1 MLTNWF
7 YHERIRKSVAV
18 FGSLFNNIYVVRHN
32 SAGEIINQT
41 KVPLSYAP
49 RRDFIDRI
57 AGMEVGEEQERQI
70 AIKLPRMS
78 FEILAIQY
86 DAQRQ
91 LSKVGKRTI
100 ADTTDSGRARR
111 MYNPVPYNLQFQLN
125 VYARSQDD
133 ALQVVEQIIPFFTP
147 QYTVSVKPL
156 EGYDVTEDTPIR
168 LDGVVMQDDYEGA
181 IETRRTIIYTLDFEM
196 KINMYKVVESASAI
210 IRTVETNFLDFDTG
224 GLLAFCKVESNIL
237 SGDSASLPGN
247 ILEDS
252 GQTATNTLSL
262 VNTLNDIQGYEITT
276 SPEFGTAAVDSDGTW
291 IYTPNPDAYG
301 PDSFVIGVDV
311 GQNVVEQISITVNGP
326 SNAGVDDAIDDTFSL
341 DYSGSETITMNVSSN
356 DLFETTG
363 DITHV
368 VEDQPPSG
376 QGTVTL
382 IDALAGTFLYTPP
395 AAPFS
400 GTVVWRYRAIPDG
413 AENSA
418 EVGEVTIT
426 VTDTSNIDP
435 NFANV
440 VFLVNAVDGESSPT
454 TYASD
459 ASTFNNSLV
468 TVNGVHVEAGL
479 TTLFQAKSMEG
490 NGTSGRIESTFT
502 GTGGVLGAG
511 DFTMEGWFYTL
522 QSGNYEMATTHS
534 TNGVNDGL
542 GLEQIAVTHEVRV
555 VRGFSNFDTSGT
567 PLNLNAWNH
576 VAVTREGTDLRIFV
590 NGVLG
595 RTETNDTQ
603 DYSSNFLQIMDAT
616 RNASGIAWGGFIED
630 FRITKGVARYTSN
643 FAVPTQAFPTA

>member
-100 ADTTDSGRARR
+100 PDTTDSGRARR

-196 KINMYKVVESASAI
+196 KINLYKVVESASAI

-276 SPEFGTAAVDSDGTW
+276 SPEFGTAVVDSDGTW

-311 GQNVVEQISITVNGP
+311 GQNVVEQINITVNGP
-326 SNAGVDDAIDDTFSL
+326 SNAGVDDAIDDTFLL
-341 DYSGSETITMNVSSN
+341 DYSGTETLTMNVSSN

-368 VEDQPPSG
+368 VEDQPPAG
-376 QGTVTL
+376 EGTVTI
-382 IDALAGTFLYTPP
+382 IDSLAGTFLYTPP

-426 VTDTSNIDP
+426 VTDTAFSGSYTYDP
-435 NFANV
+435 EFGWCAAI
-440 VFLVNAVDGESSPT
+440 LNADTSYESAVRTKQDFGIPADGLTMILDSIM
-454 TYASD
+454 SD
-459 ASTFNNSLV
+459 ADWAQVMNDATYITFDIVDPSGSPQN
-468 TVNGVHVEAGL
+468 
-479 TTLFQAKSMEG
+479 TLPSQRE
-490 NGTSGRIESTFT
+490 
-502 GTGGVLGAG
+502 
-511 DFTMEGWFYTL
+511 
-522 QSGNYEMATTHS
+522 
-534 TNGVNDGL
+534 TNGVVFTKAAITTEPN
-542 GLEQIAVTHEVRV
+542 I
-555 VRGFSNFDTSGT
+555 SGT
-567 PLNLNAWNH
+567 NIVNA
-576 VAVTREGTDLRIFV
+576 DD
-590 NGVLG
+590 LG
-595 RTETNDTQ
+595 RETIKSGIRTFWHDEDVGDDFNTNDQSGFVFRSNELRLYGNSSLGSNEVQQRGNTGQ
-603 DYSSNFLQIMDAT
+603 QTGTSTGDYVNWGTNQYLLVWVTNSS
-616 RNASGIAWGGFIED
+616 
-630 FRITKGVARYTSN
+630 
-643 FAVPTQAFPTA
+643 TAPVLKAAP

>member
-262 VNTLNDIQGYEITT
+262 VNTLNDIQG
-276 SPEFGTAAVDSDGTW
+276 
-291 IYTPNPDAYG
+291 
-301 PDSFVIGVDV
+301 
-311 GQNVVEQISITVNGP
+311 
-326 SNAGVDDAIDDTFSL
+326 
-341 DYSGSETITMNVSSN
+341 
-356 DLFETTG
+356 
-363 DITHV
+363 
-368 VEDQPPSG
+368 
-376 QGTVTL
+376 
-382 IDALAGTFLYTPP
+382 
-395 AAPFS
+395 
-400 GTVVWRYRAIPDG
+400 
-413 AENSA
+413 
-418 EVGEVTIT
+418 
-426 VTDTSNIDP
+426 
-435 NFANV
+435 
-440 VFLVNAVDGESSPT
+440 
-454 TYASD
+454 
-459 ASTFNNSLV
+459 
-468 TVNGVHVEAGL
+468 
-479 TTLFQAKSMEG
+479 
-490 NGTSGRIESTFT
+490 
-502 GTGGVLGAG
+502 
-511 DFTMEGWFYTL
+511 
-522 QSGNYEMATTHS
+522 
-534 TNGVNDGL
+534 
-542 GLEQIAVTHEVRV
+542 
-555 VRGFSNFDTSGT
+555 
-567 PLNLNAWNH
+567 
-576 VAVTREGTDLRIFV
+576 
-590 NGVLG
+590 
-595 RTETNDTQ
+595 
-603 DYSSNFLQIMDAT
+603 
-616 RNASGIAWGGFIED
+616 
-630 FRITKGVARYTSN
+630 
-643 FAVPTQAFPTA
+643 

>member
-1 MLTNWF
+1 MLGNWF
-7 YHERIRKSVAV
+7 YHERIRKAVAV
-18 FGSLFNNIYVVRHN
+18 FGSLFNNLYVVRHN

-49 RRDFIDRI
+49 RRDFIDRLD
-57 AGMEVGEEQERQI
+57 GMSVGEQQERQI

-78 FEILAIQY
+78 FEILSIQY
-86 DAQRQ
+86 DATRQ
-91 LSKVGKRTI
+91 LSKVGNRVIPSAGDANSKRI
-100 ADTTDSGRARR
+100 
-111 MYNPVPYNLQFQLN
+111 YNPVPYNIQFQLN

-133 ALQVVEQIIPFFTP
+133 ALQVVEQIIPYFTP
-147 QYTVSVKPL
+147 QYTVTVKPL
-156 EGYDVTEDTPIR
+156 DGYDITEDTPIK

-196 KINMYKVVESASAI
+196 KLNLYKLVNSSSSI
-210 IRTVETNFLDFDTG
+210 IRTVETSFLDFDTG
-224 GLLAFCKVESNIL
+224 GLLAFCKVESNVL
-237 SGDSASLPGN
+237 SGDSASLPVN
-247 ILEDS
+247 ILEDA

-262 VNTLNDIQGYEITT
+262 VNTLNDIQGYTIITQ
-276 SPEFGTAAVDSDGTW
+276 PQFGAALVDSDGKWT
-291 IYTPNPDAYG
+291 YTPNPDAYG

-311 GQNVVEQISITVNGP
+311 GQNVVEQINIAIRGP
-326 SNAGVDDAIDDTFSL
+326 SQAGVDDAVDDTFSL
-341 DYSGSETITMNVSSN
+341 DYSGSETLTMNVSSN

-382 IDALAGTFLYTPP
+382 INALAGTFLYTPP

-426 VTDTSNIDP
+426 VTDTSNIDDD
-435 NFANV
+435 FANV
-440 VFLVNAVDGESSPT
+440 VYLVNAVDGESSPT

-459 ASTFNNSLV
+459 VSTFNNSLV
-468 TVNGVHVEAGL
+468 TVNGVSAEAGL

-490 NGTSGRIESTFT
+490 NGTNGRIESTFT
-502 GTGGVLGAG
+502 GTGGILGAG

-534 TNGVNDGL
+534 TEGANDGL
-542 GLEQIAVTHEVRV
+542 GLQQIAVTHEVRV
-555 VRGFSNFDTSGT
+555 IRGFSNFDTSGT

-616 RNASGIAWGGFIED
+616 RNGSGSAWEGFIED